1 MTRKLRFGVQTA
13 PQNTTWADLR
23 AVWKVI
29 DEAGYDTAWLFD
41 HFYPILADP
50 AGPCFEGWTALSAL
64 AADTKNVEAGVLV
77 TGNTYRHPAVLA
89 KMGATLDHI
98 IAGRLILGIGAAW
111 FELEHNAY
119 GIPFYTVTERLH
131 RLGEAAEIIRRL
143 WDEKQVTF

>member
-50 AGPCFEGWTALSAL
+50 AGPCFEGWTALTAL

-89 KMGATLDHI
+89 KMGANWITSSP
-98 IAGRLILGIGAAW
+98 A
-111 FELEHNAY
+111 
-119 GIPFYTVTERLH
+119 V
-131 RLGEAAEIIRRL
+131 
-143 WDEKQVTF
+143 